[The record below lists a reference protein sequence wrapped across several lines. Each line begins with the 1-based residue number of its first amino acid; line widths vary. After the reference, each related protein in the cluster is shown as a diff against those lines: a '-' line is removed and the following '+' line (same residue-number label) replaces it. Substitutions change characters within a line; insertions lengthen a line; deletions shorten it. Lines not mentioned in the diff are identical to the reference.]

1 MGPMDSLPNPP
12 SINSTLRDYNYTCI
26 LIIICFATK
35 IHKHNDNDD
44 VMNWKIFFFFF
55 FLKEDFLRVLLL
67 VIEKRKGKE
76 G

>member
-1 MGPMDSLPNPP
+1 MDSLPNPP

-26 LIIICFATK
+26 LIIICYATK

-44 VMNWKIFFFFF
+44 VMNWKIFFFF

>member
-26 LIIICFATK
+26 LIIICYATK

-55 FLKEDFLRVLLL
+55 
-67 VIEKRKGKE
+67 
-76 G
+76 

>member
-55 FLKEDFLRVLLL
+55 LKEDFLRVLLL

>member
-26 LIIICFATK
+26 LIIICYATK

-44 VMNWKIFFFFF
+44 VMNWKIFFFF

>member
-1 MGPMDSLPNPP
+1 MDSLPNPP

-55 FLKEDFLRVLLL
+55 LKEDFLRVLLL